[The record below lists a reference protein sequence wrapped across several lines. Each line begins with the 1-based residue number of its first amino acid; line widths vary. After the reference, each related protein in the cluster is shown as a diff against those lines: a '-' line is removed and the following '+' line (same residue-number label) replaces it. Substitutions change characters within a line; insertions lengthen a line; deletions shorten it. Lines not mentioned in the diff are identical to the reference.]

1 MRGKKKRR
9 KMGGEK
15 RGRTTNIWEGKMR
28 SGEAFQ
34 SGRKNER
41 EEEKMRSGEA
51 F

>member
-1 MRGKKKRR
+1 
-9 KMGGEK
+9 MGGEK

-34 SGRKNER
+34 FFKVGGRKER
-41 EEEKMRSGEA
+41 EEAEKMRSGEA

>member
-1 MRGKKKRR
+1 MGKLFYRGSEGAKKGNRE
-9 KMGGEK
+9 EK
-15 RGRTTNIWEGKMR
+15 IR